1 MEYIVLFGIFYL
13 MRKISASTK
22 SEPQVISPKDIKS
35 LINKAISKGKKLRIG
50 YECYKNDIDHTVVT
64 NRVVLPLKIDSGDK
78 FVGKKYDLNANK
90 LYLNAFCELRD
101 EERHFRLDRIVSAE
115 MVC

>member
-1 MEYIVLFGIFYL
+1 MEYIVLFCIFYL
-13 MRKISASTK
+13 IRKISASK
-22 SEPQVISPKDIKS
+22 KPAPQVISPQDIKD

-50 YECYKNDIDHTVVT
+50 YECYKNDIDHTIVT
-64 NRVVLPLKIDSGDK
+64 NRVILPLKIDSGNK

-115 MVC
+115 LVC

>member
-13 MRKISASTK
+13 MRKISSSKKPA
-22 SEPQVISPKDIKS
+22 PQAISPKDIKD
-35 LINKAISKGKKLRIG
+35 LINKAISKKKRLRIG
-50 YECYKNDIDHTVVT
+50 YECYKNDIDHTIVS
-64 NRVVLPLKIDSGDK
+64 NRVILPLKIDSGDK
-78 FVGKKYDLNANK
+78 FIGKKYDLNANK

>member
-13 MRKISASTK
+13 MRKISSSK
-22 SEPQVISPKDIKS
+22 KPEPQVISPKDIKS
-35 LINKAISKGKKLRIG
+35 LINKAIEKRKKLRIG

-115 MVC
+115 IVC